1 MEEEEFLNS
10 DDQQK
15 QIRYSIERYEEM
27 IRNKDAYFFDVD
39 AFVNIV
45 DYYIE
50 KNDPVKALQVIEY
63 AQDQH
68 PDSVEF
74 LLREAQLLAMV
85 ERFDDALAII
95 AKAEKITPLDPDL
108 YMIRGS
114 IYSQLQQY
122 EKAIESFNQAI
133 PLAEDLDLLYLNLAY
148 VYESWGDY
156 NKAIEYLMLSLDN
169 NPENEIALYE
179 IAFCFD
185 ASIRGKVICRG
196 GGMVDAG
203 DLKSPGFS
211 RAGSSPALG
220 IIFFLSTFQDS
231 FKHRIYVILHTHFVP
246 GLLNNTIFIDQKS
259 TSNNS

>member
-1 MEEEEFLNS
+1 MEEEEFLNN

-85 ERFDDALAII
+85 ERFDDALYILS
-95 AKAEKITPLDPDL
+95 KAEKITPLDPDL

-114 IYSQLQQY
+114 IYSQLQQ
-122 EKAIESFNQAI
+122 F
-133 PLAEDLDLLYLNLAY
+133 
-148 VYESWGDY
+148 
-156 NKAIEYLMLSLDN
+156 
-169 NPENEIALYE
+169 
-179 IAFCFD
+179 
-185 ASIRGKVICRG
+185 
-196 GGMVDAG
+196 
-203 DLKSPGFS
+203 
-211 RAGSSPALG
+211 
-220 IIFFLSTFQDS
+220 
-231 FKHRIYVILHTHFVP
+231 
-246 GLLNNTIFIDQKS
+246 
-259 TSNNS
+259 